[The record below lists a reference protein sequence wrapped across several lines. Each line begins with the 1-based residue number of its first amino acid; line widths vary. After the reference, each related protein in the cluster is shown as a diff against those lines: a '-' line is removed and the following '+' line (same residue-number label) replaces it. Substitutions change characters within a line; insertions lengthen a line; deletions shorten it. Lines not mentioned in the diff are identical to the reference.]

1 MDQTQAA
8 PETHITYYGGKWV
21 AFAPILL
28 AIVGLIYIAVKQA
41 DVPEYWVVFLLPM
54 IVCLFLAKDK
64 TAYCEAII
72 EGATNKVGG
81 ILIMAVLLAGIC
93 GQLIEASGLVD
104 TLAHYL
110 IELNF
115 LGNKFV
121 AASFL
126 LTCLIAFSTGTSV
139 GTILYPIGYL
149 VGATPALMI
158 GAIVSGAAFG
168 DNVSPVS
175 DTLIAASSSQKV
187 DLGGVFRSRLKYV
200 LPAAALTLILYL
212 ALGSRGEA
220 ADLSAVQSAAVRPTA
235 LLFLLVPVV
244 VVVFCLLQRHL
255 LEALSYGIVTGVLLG
270 LVTGTITFSDII
282 SVPEPLSAGG
292 LIMEGIEGAVPTIL
306 LVMLLFAQIHLLEKG
321 GCIDMMIQSMDRF
334 IVGPRSAEGAIV
346 SICILLNVATGL
358 NTAAIVGTGPLAK
371 RLGEE
376 YQLHGYRTANLLIC
390 SGGTLNYLM
399 PYMVPVVCAAM
410 MTAVDLPGAVPV
422 STLEIVTHQ
431 FYPILLLVMTIF
443 AIVSGYGRTLL
454 PDSRAFRESER
465 AVRY

>member
-1 MDQTQAA
+1 MCIRDS
-8 PETHITYYGGKWV
+8 
-21 AFAPILL
+21 
-28 AIVGLIYIAVKQA
+28 
-41 DVPEYWVVFLLPM
+41 VPEYWVVFLLPM

-93 GQLIEASGLVD
+93 GQLIETSGLVD

-139 GTILYPIGYL
+139 GTIFVVGPILYPIGYL

-255 LEALSYGIVTGVLLG
+255 LEALSYRIVTGVLLG

-346 SICILLNVATGL
+346 AICILLNVATGL